1 MRPRALVPLLL
12 AAGLAA
18 CTPLGTTGIGVHHA
32 GQESAAAVPSPSPS
46 PVYAPP
52 PLSLTGLFHPAG
64 GPMAPDSSRL
74 RTLLV
79 TGDMIPA
86 RMVNVESTRRGD
98 FLWPYRPTSAFVAN
112 ADITFTNLETPLFA
126 GCPEYETGFTF
137 CGDSRFINGL
147 TLDGVDVA
155 NIANNHSGNF
165 GTEGIDKTIALL
177 DAHGIKHS
185 GLGPPAIVDVRGLKF
200 AFLGFNGVGQKID
213 REGLKEGIQYA
224 RQLGADVVVV
234 QFHWGEEYQPLPGPA
249 PGLAPD
255 DPVQVGHLAIDDGA
269 DLVVGNHP
277 HWIQPVEVYKGKL
290 ITYAHGNFIF
300 DQTWS
305 VDTMQ
310 GVVGTYTFYDKQL
323 ISASWKPV
331 QIVGW
336 GQATW
341 MADAPAAKILQTM
354 EDRSKQLA
362 AKLGE
367 PTE

>member
-1 MRPRALVPLLL
+1 MPRRSLLPLLL
-12 AAGLAA
+12 AGGLAA

-32 GQESAAAVPSPSPS
+32 GRNSTSAAASPSPS

-52 PLSLTGLFHPAG
+52 PLSLTRLFHPSAG
-64 GPMAPDSSRL
+64 PVAPDASHL
-74 RTLLV
+74 RTLVV

-112 ADITFTNLETPLFA
+112 ADITFTNLETPLFS

-137 CGDSRFINGL
+137 CGDSRFIDGL
-147 TLDGVDVA
+147 SLDGVDVA

-165 GTEGIDKTIALL
+165 GTEGIDKTVALL
-177 DAHGIKHS
+177 DAHGIKHT

-200 AFLGFNGVGQKID
+200 AFLGFNGVGQRID
-213 REGLKEGIQYA
+213 REALKEGIQYA
-224 RQLGADVVVV
+224 RSLADVVVV
-234 QFHWGEEYQPLPGPA
+234 QFHWGEEYQPLPVPA

-255 DPVQVGHLAIDDGA
+255 DPVQIGHLAIDDGA
-269 DLVVGNHP
+269 DLVIGNHP
-277 HWIQPVEVYKGKL
+277 HWIQPIEIYKGKL

-305 VDTMQ
+305 VETMQ

-362 AKLGE
+362 AKRGE
-367 PTE
+367 PTA

>member
-1 MRPRALVPLLL
+1 MRLRVLVPSLVSLLV
-12 AAGLAA
+12 AGCSGGLPAGGPA
-18 CTPLGTTGIGVHHA
+18 VHHA
-32 GQESAAAVPSPSPS
+32 AAAAPSPSPS
-46 PVYAPP
+46 PVYVPP
-52 PLSLTGLFHPAG
+52 PLSLTSLFHPT
-64 GPMAPDSSRL
+64 PDQVPADPSHV

-98 FLWPYRPTSAFVAN
+98 FLWPYRPTSAYVAN
-112 ADITFTNLETPLFA
+112 ADLTFTNLETPLFA

-137 CGDSRFINGL
+137 CGDSRFVNGL
-147 TLDGVDVA
+147 ALDGVDVA
-155 NIANNHSGNF
+155 NLANNHAGNF
-165 GTEGIDKTIALL
+165 GTEGIDKTVALL
-177 DAHGIKHS
+177 DAHGIKHC

-200 AFLGFNGVGQKID
+200 AFLGFNGVGQRID
-213 REGLKEGIQYA
+213 RQALVQGIQYA
-224 RQLGADVVVV
+224 RGLADVVVV
-234 QFHWGEEYQPLPGPA
+234 QFHWGEEYQPLPVPA

-255 DPVQVGHLAIDDGA
+255 DPVQIGHLAIDAGA
-269 DLVVGNHP
+269 DLVIGNHP

-305 VDTMQ
+305 VETMQ
-310 GVVGTYTFYDKQL
+310 GVVGTYTFYDNKL
-323 ISASWKPV
+323 IAANWKPV

-341 MADAPAAKILQTM
+341 MADAPAAQILATM